1 MPQGISPIKL
11 DYLELNIMRFT
22 SIDTVHAATAHEA
35 EAPTEAHETAADGG
49 VLGSLGIS
57 PTLFGF
63 QLINFA
69 IVAAIVWFIILKPL
83 TSKMAERQKMIDE
96 SLSNVD
102 KIQEKLAKGE
112 RDYQERIDVA
122 KVEANKII
130 EKAGVQAGELSESMK
145 VKAREDIEQL
155 VDQAKRN
162 IEVERDQAVT
172 QIKKNAAALVTSA
185 VEKILHEKLDGAKD
199 QKLVEEMVSK
209 IAYEEEK

>member
-1 MPQGISPIKL
+1 MK
-11 DYLELNIMRFT
+11 FT
-22 SIDTVHAATAHEA
+22 FIDTAHAAPANET
-35 EAPTEAHETAADGG
+35 EAPTEAHETAAADGG
-49 VLGSLGIS
+49 VLGSLGIN

-69 IVAAIVWFIILKPL
+69 IVAAIVWFVILKPL
-83 TSKMAERQKMIDE
+83 TSKMTERQKMIDE
-96 SLSNVD
+96 SLANVD

-112 RDYQERIDVA
+112 RDYQERIDTA

-130 EKAGVQAGELSESMK
+130 EKAGVQAEQLSESMK
-145 VKAREDIEQL
+145 IKAREDIEQL

-162 IEVERDQAVT
+162 IEVERDQT
-172 QIKKNAAALVTSA
+172 IQQIKSNTATMIIAA
-185 VEKILHEKLDGAKD
+185 VEKVLSQKLDSAKD